1 MTAADVAQIIE
12 SFSVT
17 FGVMVAIYGLSAW
30 RGEHIGKRLIE
41 LAEDVLALFYQA
53 SDAIDEMRNPVAF
66 DGEGGSRKPAPNER
80 PEHTRS
86 LDAAYVLIERYRRH
100 SELFAKLYATR
111 YRFMAQVGVEKA
123 APFDKLNK
131 IVNELII
138 SAHQMA
144 RMTTAQNDQN
154 RTIEANNE
162 YQSTYIKIHN
172 IYYSTGG
179 KEDLIAQRVKSIIA
193 EIESTC
199 RSIIE
204 GK

>member
-1 MTAADVAQIIE
+1 
-12 SFSVT
+12 
-17 FGVMVAIYGLSAW
+17 
-30 RGEHIGKRLIE
+30 
-41 LAEDVLALFYQA
+41 
-53 SDAIDEMRNPVAF
+53 
-66 DGEGGSRKPAPNER
+66 
-80 PEHTRS
+80 
-86 LDAAYVLIERYRRH
+86 
-100 SELFAKLYATR
+100 
-111 YRFMAQVGVEKA
+111 
-123 APFDKLNK
+123 
-131 IVNELII
+131 
-138 SAHQMA
+138 MA

-179 KEDLIAQRVKSIIA
+179 KEDLIAQRVKSIIS